1 MDMPWLFW
9 GNLLEES
16 TRFRCRVLHQVLKAE
31 VSLINKKERK
41 GNKAKGQCG
50 KRLKGEHQ
58 WQQASHVIGA
68 KGLLTGCRQVAPHR
82 GSMFRS
88 FEVISWPTLM
98 HSFIKK
104 HFEGIIFQMK
114 GSTKRWSDL
123 YQIRANTGTQEPH
136 PYSSGNYVEDGWVF
150 RGQDWSKDLLGILLQ
165 LDQAKMDKKLVQC
178 FEIFF
183 NYIHMMAIRNTGSGL
198 KTPWAEIKP
207 TSCDCKQETP
217 ACLFLCKLGIATEF
231 LLVVLPDRFFVLNVI
246 IHIKYT

>member
-16 TRFRCRVLHQVLKAE
+16 TRFRCRVPHQVLKAE

-68 KGLLTGCRQVAPHR
+68 KGLLTGYRQVAPHR

-114 GSTKRWSDL
+114 VESIRWLFHHS
-123 YQIRANTGTQEPH
+123 
-136 PYSSGNYVEDGWVF
+136 V
-150 RGQDWSKDLLGILLQ
+150 
-165 LDQAKMDKKLVQC
+165 
-178 FEIFF
+178 
-183 NYIHMMAIRNTGSGL
+183 
-198 KTPWAEIKP
+198 
-207 TSCDCKQETP
+207 KQEILHNLYRWQVP
-217 ACLFLCKLGIATEF
+217 RQLSVVQNPI
-231 LLVVLPDRFFVLNVI
+231 LVSA
-246 IHIKYT
+246 K